1 MPELSSFVATAR
13 DDMPTAR
20 GRVTTAQSR
29 GNLRGRGRGN
39 TAAATRAKG
48 KGKLASEADGS
59 SFVPAAARGRGSRG
73 RGNGAATRGTGKNK
87 RKAPEEETSQPTPE
101 ESYRTGPG
109 SAYHMLFGDDT
120 HRSHLPDLNES
131 FNEPEEVPV
140 SQNAP
145 Q

>member
-1 MPELSSFVATAR
+1 
-13 DDMPTAR
+13 MPTAR

-39 TAAATRAKG
+39 TAAATRAKV

-59 SFVPAAARGRGSRG
+59 SSVRAAARGRGSRG

-87 RKAPEEETSQPTPE
+87 RKAPEDDSSVLTDDN
-101 ESYRTGPG
+101 YRTGPG
-109 SAYHMLFGDDT
+109 SAYHVLFGDDS

-131 FNEPEEVPV
+131 ANEPEEVPV